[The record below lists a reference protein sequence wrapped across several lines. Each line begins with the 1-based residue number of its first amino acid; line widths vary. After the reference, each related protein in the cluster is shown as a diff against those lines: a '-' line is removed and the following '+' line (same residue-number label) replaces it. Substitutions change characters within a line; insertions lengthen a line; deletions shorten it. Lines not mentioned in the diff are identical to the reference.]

1 MDVENNKPEFD
12 NLLLEAQNLS
22 KTSGDGRAAT
32 YANQLCNRYQTM
44 AATVKVSAPF
54 MWNLC
59 SQ

>member
-32 YANQLCNRYQTM
+32 YANQLGNRYQTM

-54 MWNLC
+54 V
-59 SQ
+59 